1 MQLTEQLLTQ
11 IAWAWAALA
20 VILIP
25 SQVINKAPYG
35 RHISTKW
42 GFAIPN
48 KLGWVIMEIVSLV
61 VLLSCF
67 FDGENKKSP
76 MAIFLVSLWSLHY
89 INRSFIYPFRTKTTG
104 KKIPLTIV
112 LFAMFFNS
120 VNASL
125 NGLFLGSFL
134 QQPTWDSITI
144 FRVGFGFSLFAAG
157 AFINIKSDN
166 ILLALRKPGETGY
179 KTPEGFLFKYLSC
192 PNLVGEMVE
201 WIGFAIIAWNIPAFS
216 FAVWTIANLAPRA
229 IHHHQWYKNTF
240 ADYPKNRKAL
250 LPFLY

>member
-11 IAWAWAALA
+11 IAWVWAAFAFL
-20 VILIP
+20 LFP
-25 SQVINKAPYG
+25 LELKNKAPYG

-42 GFAIPN
+42 GFAISN
-48 KLGWVIMEIVSLV
+48 KLGWVLMEIVSLI

-67 FDGENKKSP
+67 FYSGKVKTP
-76 MAIFLVSLWSLHY
+76 MAVFLVSLWVLHY

-112 LFAMFFNS
+112 LFAIFFNS

-125 NGLFLGSFL
+125 NGLFLGSYME
-134 QQPTWDSITI
+134 QQNWDSITTLRI
-144 FRVGFGFSLFAAG
+144 GLGFFLFTAG

-166 ILLALRKPGETGY
+166 ILLALRKPGEMGY
-179 KTPEGFLFKYLSC
+179 KIPEGFLFKYLSS

-201 WIGFAIIAWNIPAFS
+201 WIGFAVMAWNIPALS
-216 FAVWTIANLAPRA
+216 FAVWTISNLAPRA

-240 ADYPKNRKAL
+240 SNYPKSRKAL
-250 LPFLY
+250 LPLIY